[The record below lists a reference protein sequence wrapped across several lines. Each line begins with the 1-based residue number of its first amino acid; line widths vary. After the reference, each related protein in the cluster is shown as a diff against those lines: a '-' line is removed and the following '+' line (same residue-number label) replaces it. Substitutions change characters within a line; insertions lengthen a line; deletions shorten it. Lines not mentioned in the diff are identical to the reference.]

1 MTVIPLTAQFSETE
15 AERLRALAA
24 RRNET
29 LADFVADAVSV
40 FADMPEEL
48 RKALLKLRA
57 KPALFNAVA
66 EEMSMRI
73 ARRNLDFAAERLA
86 RGGVLPKVAEDATDL
101 EVLEM
106 ASGLLRG
113 R

>member
-57 KPALFNAVA
+57 EPALFNAV

-86 RGGVLPKVAEDATDL
+86 RSGALPKVAEDATDL
-101 EVLEM
+101 EVLDM